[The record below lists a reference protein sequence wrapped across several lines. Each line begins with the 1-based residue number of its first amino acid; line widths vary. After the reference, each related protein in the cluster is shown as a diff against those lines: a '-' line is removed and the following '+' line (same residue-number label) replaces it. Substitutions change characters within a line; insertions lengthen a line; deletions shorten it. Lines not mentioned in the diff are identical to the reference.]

1 MRKTGLVLLIALF
14 LAGVVRPAFGA
25 GESGP
30 VVGLGLGFGHLS
42 LRQSY
47 GGEIYSRTAFLP
59 CLSARCGYAFSKAF
73 EVYIFGTG
81 WLTSDWSWTVIGV
94 GGLGATLR
102 PGGKARGMSVS
113 AGMGVSAFFPCPDV
127 LRPRPGF
134 LLGIGYGFSSRFG
147 VRADLMSSNTG
158 GRQGEFER
166 ALGFGVT
173 LEYRVF

>member
-1 MRKTGLVLLIALF
+1 MRKSGFVLLIALL
-14 LAGVVRPAFGA
+14 LAGLARPAFGA
-25 GESGP
+25 SESGP
-30 VVGLGLGFGHLS
+30 MVGLGLGFGRVS

-47 GGEIYSRTAFLP
+47 GGEITSRAAFAP

-73 EVYIFGTG
+73 EVYLFGNG
-81 WLTSDWSWTVIGV
+81 WLTSDWSWNAIGV

-102 PGGKARGMSVS
+102 PGGKAQGLFVS
-113 AGMGVSAFFPCPDV
+113 AGLGVSIFLPCPDI

-147 VRADLMSSNTG
+147 VRADLMSSNIG
-158 GRQGEFER
+158 GSQGEFER